1 MYRWREFFHQ
11 VQSHY
16 IYLKNYFPSV
26 PELSEQNKHCKKKK
40 KKAEREE
47 GGIVDAI
54 SGTWLVGKELEFYR
68 SCFKALV
75 RRIAEWFGLVNGPGQ
90 PIFIWPMCK

>member
-40 KKAEREE
+40 KAEREE
-47 GGIVDAI
+47 GGIVVQF
-54 SGTWLVGKELEFYR
+54 L
-68 SCFKALV
+68 
-75 RRIAEWFGLVNGPGQ
+75 GPGWWGQ
-90 PIFIWPMCK
+90 N